1 MLNTVFFQ
9 IPDLGFQ
16 FLYKFLGIVME
27 PDPHLFLS
35 VGSGYGSAFGMW
47 IHNTVSGNIVTPL
60 HMIGILYPDS
70 GFYNQ

>member
-1 MLNTVFFQ
+1 MRNAVFFQ
-9 IPDLGFQ
+9 ILDLGSQ
-16 FLYKFLGIVME
+16 FSDKFLANETE